1 MKIRDEFL
9 KETQSYATQ
18 TPEVGKD
25 VLDCSLGVN
34 PYGFPEIAMTAFRQF
49 DFHRMAN
56 YPHGQNAKEAI
67 CEYWKEQAG
76 LKPENIVLTD
86 GSIEALYLING
97 LFAQPEIEVAGFA
110 PTFTDMVVN
119 VEIQKMRYIP
129 TFISKNNDTAFD
141 LERLLK
147 SLSPKTALV
156 YIDNPNNPTG
166 RILAK
171 EDLEKILFDSLSK
184 DIAVLIDEAYGD
196 FLEKEESA
204 LSLWGKYPNLLVV
217 RTFSKGFGLAGLRA
231 GYIVADEKVVQSLA
245 KISNP
250 YMMNELAR
258 EVVAFLLRQA
268 DPSFFHLEDI
278 SKTKEA
284 LKKATGNR
292 LTFIPSDHRVP
303 ICTLCCVD
311 ESANLQRLL
320 LNEGILTVSGSEF
333 LGLGSHC
340 VRVRVPK
347 FEEANRLIDA
357 VKKINETSS
366 STNPFSGP
374 GS

>member
-1 MKIRDEFL
+1 MKIRSDFL

-18 TPEVGKD
+18 TPEVGED

-34 PYGFPEIAMTAFRQF
+34 PYGFPEIAITAFRQF

-56 YPHGQNAKEAI
+56 YPHSQNAKEAI
-67 CEYWKEQAG
+67 CDYWKEQA
-76 LKPENIVLTD
+76 LLRPENIVLTD

-119 VEIQKMRYIP
+119 VEMQKMRYVP
-129 TFISKNNDTAFD
+129 TFISKNNDTASEV
-141 LERLLK
+141 ERLLK

-166 RILAK
+166 RTLAK
-171 EDLEKILFDSLSK
+171 EDLEKILSVSLAR
-184 DIAVLIDEAYGD
+184 DVAVLIDEAYGD
-196 FLEKEESA
+196 FIEKDESA
-204 LSLWGKYPNLLVV
+204 LSLWGKYPNLFVV

-231 GYIVADEKVVQSLA
+231 GYIVADEKIVQYLA

-258 EVVAFLLRQA
+258 EVVAFLLRHA
-268 DPSFFHLEDI
+268 DPSFFHVEDI

-292 LTFIPSDHRVP
+292 LTLIPSDQRVP
-303 ICTLCCVD
+303 ICTLRCMD

-333 LGLGSHC
+333 LGLGAHC

-347 FEEANRLIDA
+347 FEEADRLVHAI
-357 VKKINETSS
+357 KKINGDSI
-366 STNPFSGP
+366 
-374 GS
+374 